1 MLGVDFVAKSLD
13 RLADRVGNDRAFLN
27 VDRAAF
33 RSALS
38 DSDCGTVTARRGR
51 ESFRA
56 AVGYLYQ
63 NEIFRA
69 PVRR

>member
-38 DSDCGTVTARRGR
+38 DSDGGAVARVSERP
-51 ESFRA
+51 S
-56 AVGYLYQ
+56 GYLYQ